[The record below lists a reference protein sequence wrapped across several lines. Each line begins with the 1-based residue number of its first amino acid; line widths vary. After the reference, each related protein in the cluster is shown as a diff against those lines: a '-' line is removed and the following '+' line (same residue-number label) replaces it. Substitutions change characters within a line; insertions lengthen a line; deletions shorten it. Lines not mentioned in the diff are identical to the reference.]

1 MEQIIKQSQKF
12 LIAAEVYAR
21 TGSIREAAR
30 AAKVSE
36 ATVYNWRRQED
47 FIKLVNFF
55 RYSFFEQLITNLAE
69 AGDKAI
75 KKLIQL
81 LESQNED
88 TALAAASE
96 LLKFF
101 ELIKIEKDELKQAA
115 VAGKIGF
122 AAAETKSW
130 VDILK
135 ELEEKEK
142 NGSNIKKN

>member
-30 AAKVSE
+30 QAKVSE

-115 VAGKIGF
+115 ASGKMGF
-122 AAAETKSW
+122 AAETKSW
-130 VDILK
+130 VDVLK

>member
-30 AAKVSE
+30 HAKVSE

-101 ELIKIEKDELKQAA
+101 ELIKIEKDELKQAT

-122 AAAETKSW
+122 TVETSW
-130 VDILK
+130 ADVLK

-142 NGSNIKKN
+142 NGVNAKKN

>member
-36 ATVYNWRRQED
+36 ATIYNWRRQED

-115 VAGKIGF
+115 ISGKIGF
-122 AAAETKSW
+122 TTEAKSW

>member
-55 RYSFFEQLITNLAE
+55 RYSFFEQLITSLAE

-122 AAAETKSW
+122 AAETKSW
-130 VDILK
+130 VDVLK
-135 ELEEKEK
+135 ELEEK